1 MKLSATDWSFYSK
14 AADPARYY
22 EILKSIGYDGVE
34 MIDSSRWE
42 EARKAGLEIINLS
55 GPGMERGVNRK
66 ENHAKLLPEIRDNI
80 ALAGDNNIPYVIVF
94 SGNRDEQSDAEGIS
108 NCQCAFEQL
117 LPDAE
122 QHGVTLLFEM
132 LNSLD
137 HVDYQADSGD
147 FGFKLAREM
156 NSPYFKLIYDIF
168 HMERMGRQCAAEV
181 VVNLDVIAHI
191 HLAEAPERTIPLAD
205 GNIKY
210 AKLVPEIVS
219 AGYDGYWGMEFM
231 PSAESISEL
240 KAAKQLF
247 HRLEK

>member
-1 MKLSATDWSFYSK
+1 MKFSATDWSFYSK
-14 AADPARYY
+14 AADSAKYY
-22 EILKSIGYDGVE
+22 ETLKSIGYDGVE
-34 MIDSSRWE
+34 MVDPSRWDQ
-42 EARKAGLEIINLS
+42 ARKAGMEIINLS
-55 GPGMERGVNRK
+55 GPGMQQGVNRK
-66 ENHAKLLPEIRDNI
+66 ERHAELLPEIRDNI

-94 SGNRDEQSDAEGIS
+94 SGNREGQPDDEGIS

-122 QHGVTLLFEM
+122 KHGVTLLFEM

-147 FGFKLAREM
+147 FGFKLAGKM

-168 HMERMGRQCAAEV
+168 HMERMGKQSADEV
-181 VVNLDVIAHI
+181 VANLDLIGHI
-191 HLAEAPERTIPLAD
+191 HLAEAPGRGIPLAD

-210 AKLVPEIVS
+210 AKIVPEIVS

-231 PSAESISEL
+231 PSGESISEL
-240 KAAKQLF
+240 ETAKNLF
-247 HRLEK
+247 QRLEK